1 MFKAL
6 IQVTLKESVLD
17 PQGGAVKDS
26 LHAMGFQAIQD
37 VRVGKFFE
45 VIIDT
50 DDQADAEEQVQTIC
64 QKLLAN
70 PVIENFSFQLK
81 EES

>member
-1 MFKAL
+1 MYKAL
-6 IQVTLKESVLD
+6 IRVTLKESVLD
-17 PQGGAVKDS
+17 PQGAAVKDS
-26 LHAMGFQAIQD
+26 LHAMGFQDIQD
-37 VRVGKFFE
+37 VRIGKFLE
-45 VIIDT
+45 VLID
-50 DDQADAEEQVQTIC
+50 ADNQVAAEEQVQTIC

>member
-1 MFKAL
+1 MYKAL
-6 IQVTLKESVLD
+6 IRVTLKESVLD
-17 PQGGAVKDS
+17 PQGAAVKDS
-26 LHAMGFQAIQD
+26 LHAMGFQDIQD
-37 VRVGKFFE
+37 VRIGKFLE
-45 VIIDT
+45 VLIDA
-50 DDQADAEEQVQTIC
+50 DNQAAAEEQVQTIC